1 MTLTI
6 GTGPFGKE
14 HGDFNFDT
22 GVLNAHTLYFE
33 GSPKRVRAVF
43 GGETVADSRRAKL
56 LHETGLLPVYY
67 FPEEDLNHD
76 LLEWTD
82 HSTHC
87 PFKGDASY
95 RSVRAGDQI
104 AENAMWNYPDPLDY
118 FAPLKGYAALYWRKM
133 DHWYEEDEEVFVHPK
148 DPYHRVDVLES
159 SRHVRVS
166 INGEPVAE
174 TNRPRLLFETGL
186 PVRYYIPPEDV
197 REDLLVPSEKQ
208 TQCPYKGTASYRSVK
223 VGDQLAEDVI
233 WYYPEPTPD
242 TAGIRNHPCFFNEK
256 VDLEVDGEAQ
266 SRPQTQWS

>member
-22 GVLNAHTLYFE
+22 GVLKAYTLYFE

-95 RSVRAGDQI
+95 RSVRVGDRV
-104 AENAMWNYPDPLDY
+104 AENAVWSYPEPDH
-118 FAPLKGYAALYWRKM
+118 FAPLKGYAAFYWRKL
-133 DHWYEEDEEVFVHPK
+133 DHWYEEDEEVFVHPR
-148 DPYHRVDVLES
+148 DPYHRVDVLPS
-159 SRHVRVS
+159 SVR
-166 INGEPVAE
+166 
-174 TNRPRLLFETGL
+174 TF
-186 PVRYYIPPEDV
+186 
-197 REDLLVPSEKQ
+197 
-208 TQCPYKGTASYRSVK
+208 
-223 VGDQLAEDVI
+223 
-233 WYYPEPTPD
+233 
-242 TAGIRNHPCFFNEK
+242 AGSTRR
-256 VDLEVDGEAQ
+256 A
-266 SRPQTQWS
+266 